1 MTVMGAVCRLLCK
14 PYLSPAWRT
23 CCRVNAISFFAPQ
36 IFSGVTAFASA
47 GTSGQL
53 YAALLV
59 NGVQWSAT
67 IITVGIVDKVGRQL
81 QCCSAAQWL
90 LQLRARDVL
99 WAAVAPAAAYQLGL
113 WQA

>member
-1 MTVMGAVCRLLCK
+1 MSVMGAVHLLLCK
-14 PYLSPAWRT
+14 ACLSPAYPA

-59 NGVQWSAT
+59 NGVQWIAT
-67 IITVGIVDKVGRQL
+67 IITVGIVDKVSRQ
-81 QCCSAAQWL
+81 SNAAQ
-90 LQLRARDVL
+90 QLSELYDGEAQGAL
-99 WAAVAPAAAYQLGL
+99 WAASAPAASHQLDS
-113 WQA
+113 WQV